1 MGPRKREGGVTSSPP
16 SGSVGRCLDGAPEPS
31 PGALCSFP
39 NCQGECKSAGSAVRP
54 VAHPEPPADRERFI
68 DEYAHHIAD
77 QMGNPEVDCTVCG
90 NDDHLKLIEAGAYHH
105 RPEPIDD
112 LPDVDPE
119 VGHPEVYRYH
129 APDNDHPRRTSLV
142 GFLSSPVRALP

>member
-54 VAHPEPPADRERFI
+54 VAHPEPPAARFVLDNPFDARELCATCGSQLEDGVYCLWCADRPADPSEAYER
-68 DEYAHHIAD
+68 
-77 QMGNPEVDCTVCG
+77 
-90 NDDHLKLIEAGAYHH
+90 HLKLIEAGAYHH
-105 RPEPIDD
+105 RGGSEP
-112 LPDVDPE
+112 
-119 VGHPEVYRYH
+119 
-129 APDNDHPRRTSLV
+129 AQPRSFA
-142 GFLSSPVRALP
+142 GFLTSGRLA